1 MRADSPS
8 DTSLLIARSLLLA
21 SKDPH
26 LCQLLA
32 PGEAEMLSRM
42 LTRAGPAAWFDFAL
56 KSRWTRRALFRLE
69 RLMLAGIIAHYL
81 ARKRWIECRVR
92 EALADGIRQVVV
104 LGAGFDTLAARLS
117 VEFPRVR
124 FIELDHPATQAVKRR
139 AMNPAPNLEL
149 QPVDLSHESLPAL
162 PGFSRTEPG
171 IVIAEGLTMYLTA
184 ARVAAMLQDS
194 AVLAGPGGKVIFSFM
209 ERAGDGSVSFRGENP
224 LIARWLKSRREPFLW
239 GISRDALPAWLDD
252 HGLRC
257 GVVADDHSLRE
268 EILAPLHLG
277 HIALARGEC
286 LCCCSPSSD
295 DRRHPLQ

>member
-21 SKDPH
+21 SKDPY
-26 LCQLLA
+26 LCRLLA
-32 PGEAEMLSRM
+32 PGEAEMLFRI
-42 LTRAGPAAWFDFAL
+42 LDRAGSAPWFDFAL
-56 KSRWTRRALFRLE
+56 KSRWARLALFRLE

-81 ARKRWIECRVR
+81 ARKRWIERRVR

-117 VEFPRVR
+117 LEFPHVR
-124 FIELDHPATQAVKRR
+124 FIELDHPATQPVKRS
-139 AMNPAPNLEL
+139 AMNPTPNLDF
-149 QPVDLSHESLPAL
+149 QPVDLSHESLPACL
-162 PGFSRTEPG
+162 RMSRTEPC

-194 AVLAGPGGKVIFSFM
+194 ATLAGPGGKVIFSFM
-209 ERAGDGSVSFRGENP
+209 EQADDGSISFRGENL
-224 LIARWLKSRREPFLW
+224 LIAKWLKSRREPFLW
-239 GISRDALPAWLDD
+239 GISRDSLPAWLDD

-257 GVVADDHSLRE
+257 GVVADDRALRS

-286 LCCCSPSSD
+286 LCCCSPIV
-295 DRRHPLQ
+295 R